1 MARFDPNHPVPRFPL
16 TMPREAWD
24 DSPPPGACLPA
35 DPLFDGAPPPHDAR
49 GFDHVL
55 DPGPNCTA
63 RPAIDPEDEP
73 APDPDAGGPDT
84 DPDVDPLFFIPV
96 PRARRRRN
104 GWSDERQISFIVSL
118 SQCGSVA
125 AAARS
130 VGLSARSAYRL
141 LDAPGACGFARAW
154 DAAYALGYERTR
166 VDALARS
173 LHGVHV
179 PVYRK
184 GRLVRVE
191 HRQSNRL
198 AIAVLSGTRP
208 NVLPA
213 GRIAMLDRRRNKL
226 WWAALDQ
233 EEADEARCEKQRI
246 AAEAEEREAQ
256 RRANRVPRMF
266 FF

>member
-1 MARFDPNHPVPRFPL
+1 MARFAPNHPVPRFPL

-24 DSPPPGACLPA
+24 DSPPPGACLPT
-35 DPLFDGAPPPHDAR
+35 DPLFEDAPPPHDAR
-49 GFDHVL
+49 GFDHDL

-73 APDPDAGGPDT
+73 CPDPDAGGPDT
-84 DPDVDPLFFIPV
+84 DPDVDLLFFVPV

-118 SQCGSVA
+118 SRCGSVA
-125 AAARS
+125 AAARA
-130 VGLSARSAYRL
+130 VGMSARSAYRL

-154 DAAYALGYERTR
+154 DAAYGQGYERTR

-191 HRQSNRL
+191 HRQNDRL

-213 GRIAMLDRRRNKL
+213 YRISMLDRRRNKL
-226 WWAALDQ
+226 WWSALDQ
-233 EEADEARCEKQRI
+233 EEADEARCEAERI
-246 AAEAEEREAQ
+246 AADTAERLAKERAS
-256 RRANRVPRMF
+256 ASTRVRS
-266 FF
+266 